1 MTVNDKVDSLI
12 KMFGLEEAKQY
23 VILWQDEYIDE
34 DDRVFRQQVKINL
47 RKR

>member
-12 KMFGLEEAKQY
+12 KMFGLEVAKEY
-23 VILWQDEYIDE
+23 VILWQDEYLDE

-47 RKR
+47 SKR